1 MLFRSTI
8 QTGTLLR
15 VGTQIIH
22 HEVKETFETKAGN
35 YTKYVGLY
43 CAVYTCFG
51 VFLLN
56 LPAIYLV
63 VVKKRTHWRN
73 RKDKLEILQFFLS
86 FYCIDKYES
95 FPGK

>member
-22 HEVKETFETKAGN
+22 HEVKETFETKAGKH
-35 YTKYVGLY
+35 TKYVGLY

-51 VFLLN
+51 VFILNIFGGSKKKNSLAEQKRQTRNFTIFSVILLYRQ
-56 LPAIYLV
+56 I
-63 VVKKRTHWRN
+63 
-73 RKDKLEILQFFLS
+73 
-86 FYCIDKYES
+86 
-95 FPGK
+95 